1 MNLLVLH
8 QGHNNI
14 GLELLQYKNER
25 WVILD
30 QIGVKITHWYFL
42 ELLNWAATARNSSF
56 LLVDYMKA

>member
-30 QIGVKITHWYFL
+30 QIGVKITHWYVI
-42 ELLNWAATARNSSF
+42 ELLN
-56 LLVDYMKA
+56 

>member
-1 MNLLVLH
+1 MDLLVLH

-30 QIGVKITHWYFL
+30 QIGVKITHGYFL
-42 ELLNWAATARNSSF
+42 ELLSELSCCC
-56 LLVDYMKA
+56 